1 MTVVLEFEMP
11 EGNRNE
17 GKRIRKINHREIQTE
32 VAITKRND
40 NTQLKT
46 IVKIYK

>member
-1 MTVVLEFEMP
+1 MVLEFEMP

-17 GKRIRKINHREIQTE
+17 GKRTRKINHGEIQTE
-32 VAITKRND
+32 VAITKCND